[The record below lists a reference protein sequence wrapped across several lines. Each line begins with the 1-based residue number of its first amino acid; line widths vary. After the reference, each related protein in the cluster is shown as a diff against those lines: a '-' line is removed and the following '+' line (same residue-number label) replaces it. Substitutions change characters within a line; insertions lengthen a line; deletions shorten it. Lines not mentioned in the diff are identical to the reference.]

1 MSSLKTSSESALPT
15 NTWIAASWEDYLQMV
30 AEPTLAKA
38 KGYYHHNH
46 MRLEMSPVGH
56 DHAADNAL
64 IDFAVQLFCTLRGIA
79 FRGLV
84 NCSYRQAGERE
95 CQPDSSYYLQE
106 QAQMIPWGTTI
117 VDLNRYPAPD
127 LVIEIAASS
136 LLDDQGNKRALYEV
150 LGVKEYWVVDVQ
162 AIAVLAY
169 ALTPQ
174 GSQRLDVSQVLDGLP
189 MAVLAT
195 ALERS
200 RQQDQ
205 GQVGAWLLQ
214 EFSGA

>member
-1 MSSLKTSSESALPT
+1 MSSLKTPLEPALPT
-15 NTWIAASWEDYLQMV
+15 NTWIATSWEDYLQMI

-38 KGYYHHNH
+38 KGYYHQNH
-46 MRLEMSPVGH
+46 MRIEMSPVGH

-64 IDFAVQLFCTLRGIA
+64 IDFAVQLFCTVRGIA
-79 FRGLV
+79 FKGLV
-84 NCSYRQAGERE
+84 NCSYRQAGVRE
-95 CQPDSSYYLQE
+95 CQPDSSYYLRE
-106 QAQMIPWGTTI
+106 QAQVIPWGTTV

-127 LVIEIAASS
+127 LVIEIAAAS
-136 LLDDQGNKRALYEV
+136 LLDDQGNKRSLYEA
-150 LGVKEYWVVDVQ
+150 LGVKEYWVVDVRGMT
-162 AIAVLAY
+162 VLAY

-174 GSQRLDVSQVLDGLP
+174 GSQRLDASQVLGGLQIE
-189 MAVLAT
+189 VLAT